1 MATFSSLGVQKNYI
15 KAIKE
20 LGISSPS
27 EIQEKTI
34 PVLLK
39 SATDFIGLAQTGTG
53 KTAAFG
59 LPVLHH
65 IDTSSDDIQAL
76 ILSPTRELVQQIK
89 KQLFKFTK
97 FNEQK
102 VFVEAVFGGEKIDHQ
117 MNNLKRTTHIVVA
130 TPGRLIDLIERGSVD
145 ISHVKTVILDENN
158 QKLNEIKSG
167 KIAIVIMGMPY
178 KCPPAPF
185 EASLLVDSMLRKRG
199 IRDSVEIDFYS
210 PAPIT
215 LPAAGPEVSKKILDL
230 VNSEKIT
237 FHNSQKIK
245 HVESKKL
252 IFENDEYSFDI
263 LLAIPPHIA
272 PKIIYDSNLAKAP
285 GFIPI
290 DRDCKTP
297 FENIFAVGDVTSLTV
312 IDSLVVPK
320 AGIFAEGEG
329 ITVAKNIISK
339 IESKETSA
347 IFDGKGGCFLESGRD
362 TASIIEVDMFTNSKP
377 STKLTESTKDN
388 LSKKLDFEKER
399 LSKWL

>member
-1 MATFSSLGVQKNYI
+1 MSHIPHVVILG
-15 KAIKE
+15 
-20 LGISSPS
+20 GG
-27 EIQEKTI
+27 
-34 PVLLK
+34 
-39 SATDFIGLAQTGTG
+39 FGGLAAANEIRNTLDSSKVKITIIDKKDWFMVGYAKLWIMNGTRTFENSIG
-53 KTAAFG
+53 SLNE
-59 LPVLHH
+59 LP
-65 IDTSSDDIQAL
+65 
-76 ILSPTRELVQQIK
+76 K
-89 KQLFKFTK
+89 KQINFIKDEIIEI
-97 FNEQK
+97 NYNNN
-102 VFVEAVFGGEKIDHQ
+102 FVKTNSESIPFDFLIISMGAVLAPEKIPGLVENGFNLYDHNQ
-117 MNNLKRTTHIVVA
+117 
-130 TPGRLIDLIERGSVD
+130 
-145 ISHVKTVILDENN
+145 LDEIH
-158 QKLNEIKSG
+158 QKLDKIESG

-199 IRDSVEIDFYS
+199 IRDSVQIDFYS

-245 HVESKKL
+245 RVESKKL
-252 IFENDEYSFDI
+252 IFENDEYHFDI

-272 PKIIYDSNLAKAP
+272 PKVIYDSNLAKEP

-290 DRDCKTP
+290 DRNCKTP
-297 FENIFAVGDVTSLTV
+297 FENIFAVGDVTSLSVT
-312 IDSLVVPK
+312 DSIVVPK

-339 IESKETSA
+339 LESKETSVL
-347 IFDGKGGCFLESGRD
+347 FDGKGGCFLESGRD
-362 TASIIEVDMFTNSKP
+362 TASVLEVDMFTNEKP